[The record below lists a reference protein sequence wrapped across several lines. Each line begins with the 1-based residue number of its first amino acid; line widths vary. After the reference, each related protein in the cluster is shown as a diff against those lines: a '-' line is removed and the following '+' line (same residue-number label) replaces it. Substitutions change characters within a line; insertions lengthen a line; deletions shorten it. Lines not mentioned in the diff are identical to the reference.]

1 MAVSYT
7 YLNKG
12 NFVQLTHLP
21 PAHMHTVTQVKYSV
35 LISKPKGV
43 ICVSSNC
50 SNVHV
55 DRLIFYITV
64 HIKRDMSKQIVVE
77 YKMT

>member
-1 MAVSYT
+1 
-7 YLNKG
+7 
-12 NFVQLTHLP
+12 
-21 PAHMHTVTQVKYSV
+21 MHTLTQVKYSV

-55 DRLIFYITV
+55 ERLIFYITV
-64 HIKRDMSKQIVVE
+64 YIKRDMSKQIVVE
-77 YKMT
+77 YTIT